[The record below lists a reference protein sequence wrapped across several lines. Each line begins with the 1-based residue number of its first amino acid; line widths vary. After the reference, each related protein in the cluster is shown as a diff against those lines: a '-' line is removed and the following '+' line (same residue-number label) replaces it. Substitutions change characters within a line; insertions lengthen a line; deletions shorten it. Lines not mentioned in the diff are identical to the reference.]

1 MSHHMLARA
10 IAAILL
16 VIFATDCRR
25 RSMEP
30 APASSAVPPASASS
44 APNEVTELE
53 AELHLPRAAKGGPAP
68 LLVLLHGLGSSG
80 EQLAS
85 GSDWPSFAEQ
95 HGIAWVAPNGP
106 LDAHGRRFWDAGPTC
121 CNFDQP
127 RVDHVAAL
135 SALIARLK
143 RAPGIDPERVFVGGH
158 SNGAFMAHRLACE
171 RPEVVRGVVAIAG
184 TGPANHAACRKPG
197 SLRVLQLH
205 GDRDPIVP
213 YGGGH
218 LFGNPALPE
227 HVSAR
232 QTAGDWATALG
243 CRPEPSPAPALDL
256 DARLPGPE
264 TRVEAFG
271 DCKAGAVELWTVAG
285 GDHYLGFRAPVPEA
299 VWAFLSR

>member
-1 MSHHMLARA
+1 MLARA
-10 IAAILL
+10 IPAILL
-16 VIFATDCRR
+16 VIFATGCRR
-25 RSMEP
+25 RSTEP
-30 APASSAVPPASASS
+30 APASSAPARPSS
-44 APNEVTELE
+44 APSGAAELD
-53 AELHLPRAAKGGPAP
+53 AELHLPQPLPSRPAP

-80 EQLAS
+80 EQLAN

-95 HGIAWVAPNGP
+95 HGFAWAAPNGP
-106 LDAHGRRFWDAGPTC
+106 VDTHGRRFWDAGPSC
-121 CNFDQP
+121 CNFDHL

-143 RAPGIDPERVFVGGH
+143 KTPGIDPERVFVGGH

-171 RPEVVRGVVAIAG
+171 RPEVVRGIVAIAG
-184 TGPANHAACRKPG
+184 TGPANRAACRKPG

-218 LFGNPALPE
+218 LFHNPALPE
-227 HVSAR
+227 HLSAR
-232 QTAGDWATALG
+232 QTASDWAAALG

-256 DARLPGPE
+256 DARLPGRE
-264 TRVEAFG
+264 TRVEAFR
-271 DCKAGAVELWTVAG
+271 DCKAGAVELWTVVG